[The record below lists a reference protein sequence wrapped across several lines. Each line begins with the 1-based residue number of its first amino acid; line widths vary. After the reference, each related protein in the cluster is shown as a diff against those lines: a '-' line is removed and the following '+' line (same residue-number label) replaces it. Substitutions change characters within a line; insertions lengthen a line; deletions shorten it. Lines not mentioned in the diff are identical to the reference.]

1 MRKTFLSVLA
11 LTLLGGSAQAQD
23 YGGPA
28 TDTAID
34 IQAFEP
40 IAGPQGVFSVEAAD
54 GADDLSFGAGV
65 LLHLSKDP
73 LVLQL
78 TEDGKQES
86 IVEDQLVADL
96 LVSFGLWNVLEL
108 GAALPVYIVNTG
120 NLAGADIGGATL
132 GDLRLRPKF
141 TLLDSNDGPIGLGL
155 VANVSVPT
163 GDDTAFAS
171 SGTFGVRPGL
181 IVDTRIS
188 KLLLAVN
195 VATEVND
202 DRSFGSLKTGS
213 SLLYGVGAQYSLTDE
228 WLLGGELFGATPY
241 NDLFDSNASP
251 LEALAGVKY
260 RTSLGLN
267 FEIGAGRGVVPGA
280 GAPDYR
286 VFTGLR
292 YAQYGGDLD
301 GDGIADA
308 RDQCPEEPEDV
319 DEFEDSDGC
328 PDPDNDNDE
337 IADYE
342 DHCPDEPE
350 DRDGFSDVDGCP
362 DPDNDED
369 GLADNRDNCPDEPGP
384 REEMGCPA
392 QADPDRDRDGILDV
406 VDRCP
411 ELPET
416 INGIDDEDGCPDK
429 GEQKVVIR
437 GDQIYILDRV
447 YFDTAKATIKPRSFG
462 LLRQVALTLKANPHI
477 ELIEVQGHTDDR
489 GGDEYNLELSD
500 ARAQAVRVFLQED
513 GVSSRRLLARGYG
526 ETEPAQ
532 EIDGLSGG
540 RLKDARSKNR
550 RVQFVILEQKSGR
563 GRVSNR

>member
-1 MRKTFLSVLA
+1 MRKIFPLVLA
-11 LTLLGGSAQAQD
+11 ATLFASAAQAQD
-23 YGGPA
+23 YGGPT

-65 LLHLSKDP
+65 MLHLSKDP

-78 TEDGKQES
+78 TPDGEQEP
-86 IVEDQLVADL
+86 IVEDQLVADVL
-96 LVSFGLWNVLEL
+96 ISFGLWGWLEL
-108 GAALPVYIVNTG
+108 GAALPVYLVNSG
-120 NLAGADIGGATL
+120 NIAGSDIGGATL
-132 GDLRLRPKF
+132 GDVRLRPKF
-141 TLLDSNDGPIGLGL
+141 TLLNSNEDPIGLGL
-155 VANVSVPT
+155 VANVSLPT

-171 SGTFGVRPGL
+171 SGGFGIRPGVVL
-181 IVDTRIS
+181 DTRFS

-195 VATEVND
+195 VATEVGD
-202 DRSFGSLKTGS
+202 DRNFGSLKTGS
-213 SLLYGVGAQYSLTDE
+213 SVLYGAGAQYSLTDE
-228 WLLGGELFGATPY
+228 WLIGTEIFGASPY
-241 NDLFDSNASP
+241 NDLFDTNASP
-251 LEALAGVKY
+251 LEAVAGLKY

-267 FEIGAGRGVVPGA
+267 FEIGAGRGLVPGA
-280 GAPDYR
+280 GAPEYR
-286 VFTGLR
+286 VFTGVR
-292 YAQYGGDLD
+292 YAEYGGDLD
-301 GDGIADA
+301 RDGIADA
-308 RDQCPEEPEDV
+308 RDQCPEQPEDE
-319 DEFEDSDGC
+319 DDFEDSDGC
-328 PDPDNDNDE
+328 PDDDNDNDE

-342 DHCPDEPE
+342 DHCPNEPE

-369 GLADNRDNCPDEPGP
+369 GLADNRDNCPDVAGP
-384 REEMGCPA
+384 REERGCPIEE
-392 QADPDRDRDGILDV
+392 DPDKDRDGILDV

-411 ELPET
+411 DLPET
-416 INGIDDEDGCPDK
+416 INGIDDDDGCPDK

-477 ELIEVQGHTDDR
+477 ELVEVQGHTDDR
-489 GGDEYNLELSD
+489 GGDDYNLALSD
-500 ARAQAVRVFLQED
+500 ERAQAVREFLQEE
-513 GVSSRRLLARGYG
+513 GISSRRLLARGYG

-532 EIDGLSGG
+532 SIRGLRGG
-540 RLKDARSKNR
+540 ALKSARSKNR
-550 RVQFVILEQKSGR
+550 RVQFVILEQKDGR